1 MEWYE
6 FLDLIVVKL
15 MIPLLILQ
23 LFFNDSGIKLFLI
36 IKGFK
41 DKKNNFFKNSFN
53 FSTIYDIL
61 KTDILFI

>member
-6 FLDLIVVKL
+6 FLNLIVVKL

-23 LFFNDSGIKLFLI
+23 LFFNGSGIKLFLI

-41 DKKNNFFKNSFN
+41 DKKNNFFKN
-53 FSTIYDIL
+53 I
-61 KTDILFI
+61 FIF

>member
-23 LFFNDSGIKLFLI
+23 LFFNDSGVNYFLI
-36 IKGFK
+36 IQSLELKRIII
-41 DKKNNFFKNSFN
+41 KKYFYFL
-53 FSTIYDIL
+53 TIYDIL
-61 KTDILFI
+61 KIDVLFI